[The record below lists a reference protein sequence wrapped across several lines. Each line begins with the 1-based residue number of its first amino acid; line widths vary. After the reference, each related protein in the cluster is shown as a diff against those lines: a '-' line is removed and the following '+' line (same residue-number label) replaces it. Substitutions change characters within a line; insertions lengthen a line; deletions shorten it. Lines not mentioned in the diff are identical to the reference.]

1 MSITGRIK
9 ELIITAGGENVAPV
23 LIENQIKE
31 ELQFISNAM
40 VVRDKW
46 KYLVIL
52 LTLKL
57 ALDKD
62 GKPLDTL
69 SEDGTRLPCQNLLGG
84 VSEGDWWGDQKATE
98 KSISRAQHIRN
109 WALIP
114 GDFTV
119 DGGELTPTLKLKRK
133 FTASN
138 YADAILKLYQD
149 PKL

>member
-40 VVRDKW
+40 VVRDKR

-62 GKPLDTL
+62 GKGSHAKTFSEVLLKAIDEGIKKPLR
-69 SEDGTRLPCQNLLGG
+69 SRSRGP
-84 VSEGDWWGDQKATE
+84 
-98 KSISRAQHIRN
+98 SI
-109 WALIP
+109 
-114 GDFTV
+114 
-119 DGGELTPTLKLKRK
+119 
-133 FTASN
+133 
-138 YADAILKLYQD
+138 
-149 PKL
+149 

>member
-40 VVRDKW
+40 VVGDKR

-84 VSEGDWWGDQKATE
+84 ASEGD
-98 KSISRAQHIRN
+98 
-109 WALIP
+109 
-114 GDFTV
+114 
-119 DGGELTPTLKLKRK
+119 
-133 FTASN
+133 
-138 YADAILKLYQD
+138 
-149 PKL
+149 